1 MNFYYLLIMGV
12 KISELVDKRDLKWD
26 ELNGKTLSVDASNVI
41 FQFLSSIRQQ
51 DGTALMDENGN
62 VTSHLVGLFS
72 RVPNLL
78 QKGIT
83 PVFVFD
89 GVAPHLKEKVREK
102 RREAKD
108 KAFDKYNQ
116 AMVREDTEGSSKY
129 AKQLTFVN
137 TKMFDESMELLNAL
151 GLPVVQAPSEA
162 EAQCAYMVKKK
173 LVWASAS
180 QDYDSLLF
188 GAPKLVFNLTLSQKR
203 KITGGKYV
211 FIAPYLVE
219 LKDVLEK
226 NNLTQD
232 QLIILGI
239 LIGTD
244 YNPGGVNGIGPKKAL
259 KLLHETKKFEDIF
272 SKLETDFDWEEIF
285 ETFKKIPVEDVVLKK
300 ERLDEEKVKSILVDE
315 HDFSLERVESTLE
328 KLKGLKPKDS
338 LSKWF

>member
-1 MNFYYLLIMGV
+1 MGV
-12 KISELVDKRDLKWD
+12 KISELVDRRDLRWE
-26 ELNGKTLSVDASNVI
+26 ELEGKFLAVDASNVI

-51 DGTALMDENGN
+51 DGTPLQDTNGE

-72 RVPNLL
+72 RVPNLM

-89 GVAPHLKEKVREK
+89 GVAPELKEKIRLK

-108 KAFDKYNQ
+108 KAFEKMNQ
-116 AMVREDTEGSSKY
+116 AALREDKEEVSKY
-129 AKQLTFVN
+129 SKQLSFVN
-137 TKMFDESMELLNAL
+137 TKMFDESMELLNAM

-173 LVWASAS
+173 NVWASAS

-188 GAPKLVFNLTLSQKR
+188 GASRLVFNLTLSQKR
-203 KITGGKYV
+203 KIIGSKHV
-211 FIAPYLVE
+211 LIAPYLVE

-232 QLIILGI
+232 QLIALGI
-239 LIGTD
+239 MIGTD
-244 YNPGGVNGIGPKKAL
+244 YNPGGINGIGPKKAL
-259 KLLHETKKFEDIF
+259 KLLHEEKEFGKIF
-272 SKLETDFDWEEIF
+272 SKFECDFDWEEIF

-300 ERLDEEKVKSILVDE
+300 NKFDEEKIKSILVDE
-315 HDFSLERVESTLE
+315 HDFSMERVESTLA
-328 KLKGLKPKDS
+328 KLKGLKPKES
-338 LSKWF
+338 LNKWF

>member
-1 MNFYYLLIMGV
+1 MGV
-12 KISELVDKRDLKWD
+12 KISDLVEKRDLKWE
-26 ELNGKTLSVDASNVI
+26 ELNEKTLSVDASNVI

-51 DGTALMDENGN
+51 DGTPLMDENGD

-89 GVAPHLKEKVREK
+89 GVAPELKEKVRVK

-116 AMVREDTEGSSKY
+116 AMVREDVESSSKY

-162 EAQCAYMVKKK
+162 EAQCAYMVQKKV
-173 LVWASAS
+173 VWASAS

-188 GAPKLVFNLTLSQKR
+188 GAQKLVFNLTLAQKR

-232 QLIILGI
+232 QLIVLGI
-239 LIGTD
+239 LTGTD

-259 KLLHETKKFEDIF
+259 KLLHEEKSFEKIF
-272 SKLETDFDWEEIF
+272 SRFDTDFDWEEIF
-285 ETFKKIPVEDVVLKK
+285 NTFKKIPVEDVVLRK
-300 ERLDEEKVKSILVDE
+300 ERLDEEKVKSILVDG
-315 HDFSLERVESTLE
+315 HDFSLERVEATLAKIKE
-328 KLKGLKPKDS
+328 IKPKDS